1 MDFDYHT
8 KRAYTFFPTYS
19 SLKSCFF
26 LYRVHDVS
34 LTLLLYKVYYYYIN
48 IYISTAITLIYK
60 INNYMSN
67 IDWQLTRTQYV
78 FLPYVENEIFWLIK
92 NSAKSK
98 ITKKPYKYSS
108 SPVVLLYFSIVSV
121 SLTLWYL
128 GVSACPPR
136 HWSQR
141 SVGKNPKSAEDQKIR
156 KKKIRIIKI
165 KQNNNKSK
173 KTVIGTELG
182 CEGNLR
188 WAKYDEPWQVFAV
201 VRTNSA
207 TRVESESGIGKP
219 RLNNKKPFNP

>member
-1 MDFDYHT
+1 
-8 KRAYTFFPTYS
+8 
-19 SLKSCFF
+19 
-26 LYRVHDVS
+26 
-34 LTLLLYKVYYYYIN
+34 
-48 IYISTAITLIYK
+48 
-60 INNYMSN
+60 MSN
-67 IDWQLTRTQYV
+67 ADWQLTWTQYV
-78 FLPYVENEIFWLIK
+78 FLPYVENEIFLLIK
-92 NSAKSK
+92 NSGKSK

-108 SPVVLLYFSIVSV
+108 SPVVLLLFFPVVSI

-128 GVSACPPR
+128 GVPACPPR
-136 HWSQR
+136 HWSHR

-156 KKKIRIIKI
+156 KKKRKVRIIKI

-207 TRVESESGIGKP
+207 TWVESASGIGKP